1 MSPYTVTFRNSVRK
15 DDKEFAFLYD
25 AKNYLANRFIEEAEF
40 ILSQGKQA
48 DFNIFIS
55 LPSGLRANVPS
66 FVFNSTTV
74 LEVSNMI
81 RNASGSMF
89 IESEGANKLTVH
101 IRNTSISKLDQD
113 LLFTL
118 SYNQNYD
125 NE

>member
-25 AKNYLANRFIEEAEF
+25 AKNYLANRFTEEAEF
-40 ILSQGKQA
+40 ILSQGKQVH
-48 DFNIFIS
+48 FNIFIS

-101 IRNTSISKLDQD
+101 IRHTSMSKLDQD

-118 SYNQNYD
+118 TYNQNYD